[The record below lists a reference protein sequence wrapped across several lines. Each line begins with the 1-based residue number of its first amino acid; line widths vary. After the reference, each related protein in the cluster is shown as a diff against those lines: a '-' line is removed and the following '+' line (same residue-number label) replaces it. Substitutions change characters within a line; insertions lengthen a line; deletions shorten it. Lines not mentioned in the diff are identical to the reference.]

1 MTDSSR
7 TERLEKLSQQLPPA
21 LKTKVRLG
29 DVKASDAS
37 RDVAEAKNPAK
48 KVGRDGLMEPK
59 YRAVSKG
66 QFLENFYWAQARK
79 QKGQRKSKMGGDF
92 VF

>member
-1 MTDSSR
+1 MLPKQKVSAVHVAA
-7 TERLEKLSQQLPPA
+7 LEP
-21 LKTKVRLG
+21 
-29 DVKASDAS
+29 DKACCSPWIC
-37 RDVAEAKNPAK
+37 EADTHCGADPAK